1 MKYLSETPEFQRWV
15 EKRKRAAE
23 RRKCLPLRVL
33 HAWID
38 GYLSELN
45 HMLSAPVTLAP

>member
-1 MKYLSETPEFQRWV
+1 MRYLSETPEFLAFV

-23 RRKCLPLRVL
+23 RRKCLPFRIL
-33 HAWID
+33 HAYLD

-45 HMLSAPVTLAP
+45 HML